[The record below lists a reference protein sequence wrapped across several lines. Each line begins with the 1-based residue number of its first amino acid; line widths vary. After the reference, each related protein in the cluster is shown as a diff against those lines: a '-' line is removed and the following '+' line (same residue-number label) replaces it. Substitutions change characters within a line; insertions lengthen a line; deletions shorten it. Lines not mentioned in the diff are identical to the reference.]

1 MLLAPFERFSDSALE
16 AQYQQSKRERLS
28 HADMWSA
35 ALFVLLWAHDLWRF
49 LGAHPLALIKATIWM
64 AAVGMKPVY
73 VMLLVGKPFYQQYRR
88 ARQTSSAALLLPGCR
103 AWIISFTKIVFAVHP
118 PGEGLHVLRMSGTR
132 QEAPAG
138 GVAATLAALWEL
150 ANGMR
155 LPYIMLTGLGWQ
167 DLLHNM
173 PVQLA
178 LVVRAIRDNQ
188 AQCAAPFF
196 TAPQTREALN
206 GLAHCLTSLL
216 STSLSLGAG
225 IKGQQSSFPAGL
237 DPCCALGAW
246 AAICFG
252 CLLTTVAVTA
262 GERRARAR
270 QAPPGCTAW
279 PLACAPALP
288 SFALRYSARLT
299 DSERNVFA
307 ERQSAGNWGTW
318 AVFAYLCVLAWQAV
332 LVAFSW
338 AAGEGLYSLNV
349 FASGSDGAT
358 PNTSVA

>member
-1 MLLAPFERFSDSALE
+1 MLLAPFERFSDHALE

-28 HADMWSA
+28 HADSEQSGGGRCAQPPSDVADLLRPNLLPRAVRSA

-64 AAVGMKPVY
+64 AAVGMKP
-73 VMLLVGKPFYQQYRR
+73 
-88 ARQTSSAALLLPGCR
+88 T
-103 AWIISFTKIVFAVHP
+103 
-118 PGEGLHVLRMSGTR
+118 LHL
-132 QEAPAG
+132 QEAASRG
-138 GVAATLAALWEL
+138 GAATLAALWEL

-155 LPYIMLTGLGWQ
+155 LPYIMLAGLGWQ
-167 DLLHNM
+167 DLLYNV

-196 TAPQTREALN
+196 TAPQTREVLT
-206 GLAHCLTSLL
+206 GLAHRLTSLL
-216 STSLSLGAG
+216 CTSLSLGAG

-252 CLLTTVAVTA
+252 FLLTTVAVTA

-270 QAPPGCTAW
+270 
-279 PLACAPALP
+279 
-288 SFALRYSARLT
+288 FALRHSARLT
-299 DSERNVFA
+299 DSERDVFV
-307 ERQSAGNWGTW
+307 ERRSAGSWGTW

-349 FASGSDGAT
+349 FALGSDGAT
-358 PNTSVA
+358 PNTSAA